1 MCLKYRFKETFNIA
15 KMLES
20 KVSVPFTSPAHI
32 KWPDMGLSKMLLTS
46 LQCSLQK
53 DERMARWTA
62 SGVHMQYAVSLYWSQ
77 SLTEIYLFSSTHCKV
92 SLKHPTTSLELQHVS
107 IVWGRE
113 PDRHQG
119 KFKDIVCINIS
130 KYIPLWCSCRL
141 VKLISL
147 CL

>member
-62 SGVHMQYAVSLYWSQ
+62 SGVHMQYAVSYTGHRASQ
-77 SLTEIYLFSSTHCKV
+77 
-92 SLKHPTTSLELQHVS
+92 
-107 IVWGRE
+107 
-113 PDRHQG
+113 
-119 KFKDIVCINIS
+119 
-130 KYIPLWCSCRL
+130 KYIYFLPL
-141 VKLISL
+141 
-147 CL
+147 

>member
-46 LQCSLQK
+46 LQCSLQQ
-53 DERMARWTA
+53 DGRMSSWPAA
-62 SGVHMQYAVSLYWSQ
+62 GVHMQWTILV
-77 SLTEIYLFSSTHCKV
+77 TEPHRNISILSYCKV
-92 SLKHPTTSLELQHVS
+92 SLNHPTTSLELQHVS
-107 IVWGRE
+107 TVWGRE
-113 PDRHQG
+113 PDRHYG